1 MNRSCHKGMLHK
13 TLVWVAAASLSGLVA
28 PAQVSSPSGGDGQ
41 RTDAQIE
48 MDVVH
53 ALDSSKALNK
63 DMITAETSQGDVTLS
78 GTVSGEASS
87 ELAELIA
94 SQIPGVTKV
103 NNNLRFTIPK
113 EPQSAANASVPG
125 TQPIAGGAQAEVVPP
140 PPAQPSQASMGPV
153 SIPQGTL
160 LHVRTSESVD
170 SKLAREGTPI
180 QFTVIHDVRSGG
192 MLAIP
197 RGATVHGVVAEI
209 RKSGEF
215 SGRADLALKLTSLD
229 LGGQNYPLD
238 TDLFKVKGPNK
249 AGETAHNIF
258 GGALLGA
265 IIGGVTDRGVG
276 ALIGATAGAGA
287 GTALTAATPG
297 PGVWIPAEALVD
309 FHLTEPLTVTPVSA
323 QEAAQLAQGLYSGGP
338 ALYRRSY
345 APGGFYAAFPDYYAY
360 PPVYYRPY
368 YVEGGFYY
376 WR

>member
-1 MNRSCHKGMLHK
+1 
-13 TLVWVAAASLSGLVA
+13 
-28 PAQVSSPSGGDGQ
+28 
-41 RTDAQIE
+41 

-140 PPAQPSQASMGPV
+140 PPAQASQASMGPV

-160 LHVRTSESVD
+160 LHMRTSESVD

-197 RGATVHGVVAEI
+197 RGATVHGVVAET

-249 AGETAHNIF
+249 AGETALNIIF

-323 QEAAQLAQGLYSGGP
+323 
-338 ALYRRSY
+338 
-345 APGGFYAAFPDYYAY
+345 
-360 PPVYYRPY
+360 
-368 YVEGGFYY
+368 
-376 WR
+376 

>member
-1 MNRSCHKGMLHK
+1 MRYAASADAETFAGGIIMNRSCHKGMLHK

-125 TQPIAGGAQAEVVPP
+125 TQSIAGGAQAEVVPP
-140 PPAQPSQASMGPV
+140 PPAQASQASMGPV

-160 LHVRTSESVD
+160 LHMRTSESVD

-197 RGATVHGVVAEI
+197 RGATVHGVVAET

-215 SGRADLALKLTSLD
+215 S
-229 LGGQNYPLD
+229 
-238 TDLFKVKGPNK
+238 
-249 AGETAHNIF
+249 
-258 GGALLGA
+258 
-265 IIGGVTDRGVG
+265 
-276 ALIGATAGAGA
+276 
-287 GTALTAATPG
+287 
-297 PGVWIPAEALVD
+297 
-309 FHLTEPLTVTPVSA
+309 
-323 QEAAQLAQGLYSGGP
+323 
-338 ALYRRSY
+338 
-345 APGGFYAAFPDYYAY
+345 
-360 PPVYYRPY
+360 
-368 YVEGGFYY
+368 
-376 WR
+376 